1 MLSIKDQVEK
11 LGNGPLSEDG
21 LREHIWPLFSRVLNS
36 SREIYLANHS
46 LGRPLDQTSS
56 DIQRGVDLWYDRL
69 DAAWE
74 SDGWPAEMGLFRQRM
89 ANLIGLENSKCIV
102 PKTSAGQGLRAVLN
116 AHIGPTKIVTTTGE
130 FDSVDFI
137 LKTYEARGQAQVEWV
152 QPNHHDQGIPIFS
165 VESLLPKIIK
175 GVNLVVVSAVFF
187 GTGQVLPGLEKIVQ
201 RAHEVGALVMV
212 DAYHAA
218 GVIPLAM
225 QSSDIDFMIG
235 GSYKYARGGP
245 GACWL
250 AIHPRVL
257 ASGLQTLDTGWFAK
271 KDPFGF
277 QRPDDLERG
286 DGGDAWMESTPA
298 ALTVYQTSAGLE
310 LNLAIGIA
318 RLREYNLHQQATL
331 RAAFRSYGVR
341 HFTPDDPNAFG
352 AFTLVTSEDANGL
365 VAKLKTKGV
374 NTDAR
379 GNAARFG
386 PDLLN
391 STEELE
397 RAAFIASEFN

>member
-1 MLSIKDQVEK
+1 MLSISAQVEK
-11 LGNGPLSEDG
+11 LGNGPLTEDA
-21 LREHIWPLFSRVLNS
+21 LREHIWPLFSRARS
-36 SREIYLANHS
+36 STEEIYLANHS
-46 LGRPLDQTSS
+46 LGRPLDQTSH

-69 DAAWE
+69 DRAWDD
-74 SDGWPAEMGLFRQRM
+74 DGWPAEIALFRQRI
-89 ANLIGLENSKCIV
+89 ANLIGLGNPTCIV
-102 PKTSAGQGLRAVLN
+102 PKTSAGQGLRAILN
-116 AHIGPTKIVTTTGE
+116 AHTGPTKVVTTTGE

-152 QPNHHDQGIPIFS
+152 QPSHYDQGIPIFS
-165 VESLLPKIIK
+165 IESLLPKIIA

-187 GTGQVLPGLEKIVQ
+187 GTGQILLDLEKVVQ

-218 GVIPLAM
+218 GVIPLSMEA
-225 QSSDIDFMIG
+225 SHIDFMIG
-235 GSYKYARGGP
+235 GSYKYSRGGP

-257 ASGLQTLDTGWFAK
+257 RSNLQTLDTGWFAK
-271 KDPFGF
+271 RDPFGF

-298 ALTVYQTSAGLE
+298 ALTVYQTAAGLE
-310 LNLAIGIA
+310 LNLAIGVE

-331 RAAFRSYGVR
+331 RAAFYSYGVR
-341 HFTPDDPNAFG
+341 HYSPEDPNAFG
-352 AFTLVTSEDANGL
+352 AFTLVPSDDATGL
-365 VAKLKTKGV
+365 VTKLRARGV

-379 GNAARFG
+379 GNSVRFG

-391 STEELE
+391 SAEELE